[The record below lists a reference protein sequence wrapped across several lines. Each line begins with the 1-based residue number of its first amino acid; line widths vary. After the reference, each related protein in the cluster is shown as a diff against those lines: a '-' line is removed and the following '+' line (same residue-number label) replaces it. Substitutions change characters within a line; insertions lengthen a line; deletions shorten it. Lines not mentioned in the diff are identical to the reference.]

1 MRKKQL
7 FAMLLAGTL
16 SIGMAPTSA
25 FAAEEGTTVTIEER
39 ATDAPTEEA
48 PEVPETPSEAP
59 AEPTPEIPTETLT
72 PEATV
77 TPEMPT
83 EAPETPAPEVS
94 VTPEATVAPTE
105 APVTPTP
112 EVDKE
117 ILVKT
122 EAELNAAIAAAPES
136 DASSEPFKIIVDEN
150 ISLTASVSVPG
161 NKNIVIVAAGKD
173 IVISRAADMKGNMF
187 QVEGTLTIQSAQ
199 AENGAAGTVTVSGY
213 LDGNKA
219 EGSIVNV
226 AGGVFVMG
234 DGVTL
239 SDNTTTAKG
248 GAIYNAGGRVV
259 LTGGTIASNQ
269 AEAGGAVYSEGPVQ
283 IQGNLMISD
292 NKKADG
298 VTPDNIALKGE
309 EAVLNVSNILSDGS
323 KIGVNVI
330 KGKAGQKVIQLTE
343 GVEGLTM
350 EAVLNAVTYEGT
362 DFTLN
367 EDGTLKAKEPEKPAV
382 TPDVKLKTKPK
393 WLSRS
398 SVEFTCVANVAGWFY
413 AGWGVTGE
421 KAPSF
426 DVNKDGTAIQ
436 ANKEFKVT
444 LKDFDEK
451 NPITAYVL
459 VKDKEGTLSK
469 KRSLDLDEKTRPGNI
484 TATPTPEATVTPS
497 PEVSL
502 TATPTPGPTHTPV
515 VPSVKESVVYGLEKP
530 LEMAPNVFHPFEVIG
545 AGRNNQ
551 NPGEGDAQWAF
562 VGWAQKTKMPNY
574 KGRENYPLSEII
586 SKYYGNQSVYDEIG
600 LETSP
605 KIGSPKGIFDEKT
618 IPIYIYLK
626 KYVYNAEKKQW
637 YGTDEVDYITCN
649 LKTVKLD
656 RSKYPGA
663 SGNGSGGPE
672 GPGDS
677 DALVT
682 DPNSSDTGSSTA
694 SGAKTADESPV
705 GNMLMLAFASVL
717 AGGYVLV
724 RRRKK
729 ETE

>member
-7 FAMLLAGTL
+7 FAMLLAGSLTV
-16 SIGMAPTSA
+16 GMAPASA
-25 FAAEEGTTVTIEER
+25 FAAEEGTAVTIEEVI
-39 ATDAPTEEA
+39 TDTPAEGV
-48 PEVPETPSEAP
+48 PETPETPSETP
-59 AEPTPEIPTETLT
+59 EEPTPETPA

-77 TPEMPT
+77 TPEAPT
-83 EAPETPAPEVS
+83 EAPEAT
-94 VTPEATVAPTE
+94 VTPEATAAPTE
-105 APVTPTP
+105 TPVTPTP
-112 EVDKE
+112 EVNEE
-117 ILVKT
+117 ITVKT
-122 EAELNAAIAAAPES
+122 EAELNAAIATAPEG

-150 ISLTASVSVPG
+150 IALTASVSVPA
-161 NKNIVIVAAGKD
+161 NKNIVLVAAGKD
-173 IVISRAADMKGNMF
+173 IVITRASEMKGNMF
-187 QVEGTLTIQSAQ
+187 QVEGTLMMQSAQ
-199 AENGAAGTVTVSGY
+199 TEDGAAGTVTVSGY

-226 AGGVFVMG
+226 AGGVFAM
-234 DGVTL
+234 DDSVTL

-248 GAIYNAGGRVV
+248 GAIHNAGGRVV
-259 LTGGTIASNQ
+259 LAGGTIASNQ
-269 AEAGGAVYSEGPVQ
+269 SEAGGAVYSEGAVQ

-309 EAVLNVSNILSDGS
+309 EAVLNVSNVLAEGS

-330 KGKAGQKVIQLTE
+330 EGKAGQKVIQLAE

-350 EAVLNAVTYEGT
+350 EAVLKAVAYEGT

-398 SVEFTCVANVAGWFY
+398 SVEFTCVANVDGWFY
-413 AGWGVTGE
+413 AGWSVTGD

-426 DVNKDGTAIQ
+426 DVSKDGTEIR

-444 LKDFDEK
+444 LKDLDEK

-459 VKDKEGTLSK
+459 VKDKAGTLSK
-469 KRSLDLDEKTRPGNI
+469 KRSLDLDEKTRPGN
-484 TATPTPEATVTPS
+484 ATPTPEATVTPS

-515 VPSVKESVVYGLEKP
+515 VPSVKDSVVHGLENP
-530 LEMAPNVFHPFEVIG
+530 LEMWPNVFYSFSVTG
-545 AGRNNQ
+545 AGSDNK
-551 NPGEGDAQWAF
+551 NPGEGDAQW
-562 VGWAQKTKMPNY
+562 VPQYWMQEG
-574 KGRENYPLSEII
+574 GS
-586 SKYYGNQSVYDEIG
+586 SKQ
-600 LETSP
+600 TTW
-605 KIGSPKGIFDEKT
+605 KIGSKSGIYDEKT
-618 IPIYIYLK
+618 LPIRIYLK

-637 YGTDEVDYITCN
+637 YGTDEIDYITYN
-649 LKTVKLD
+649 VKTAKID
-656 RSKYPGA
+656 PSATPGA
-663 SGNGSGGPE
+663 GGNGNGSGG
-672 GPGDS
+672 S

-705 GNMLMLAFASVL
+705 GSMFMLAFASVL

>member
-25 FAAEEGTTVTIEER
+25 FAAEEGTTVTIEEG

-59 AEPTPEIPTETLT
+59 AEPTPEISTETPT
-72 PEATV
+72 PEAIV

-150 ISLTASVSVPG
+150 ISLTASVSLPG
-161 NKNIVIVAAGKD
+161 NKNIVIVASGKD

-213 LDGNKA
+213 FDGNKA

-248 GAIYNAGGRVV
+248 GAIHNAGGKVV

-330 KGKAGQKVIQLTE
+330 EGKAGQKVIQLTE

-398 SVEFTCVANVAGWFY
+398 SVEFTCVANVDGWFY

-484 TATPTPEATVTPS
+484 TATPTPEVSPTATPT
-497 PEVSL
+497 PEVSP

-515 VPSVKESVVYGLEKP
+515 VPSVKDSVVHGLENP
-530 LEMAPNVFHPFEVIG
+530 LEMWPNVFYSFSVTG
-545 AGRNNQ
+545 AGSDNK
-551 NPGEGDAQWAF
+551 NPGEGDAQW
-562 VGWAQKTKMPNY
+562 VPQYWMQEG
-574 KGRENYPLSEII
+574 GS
-586 SKYYGNQSVYDEIG
+586 SKQ
-600 LETSP
+600 TTW
-605 KIGSPKGIFDEKT
+605 KIGSKSGIYDEKT
-618 IPIYIYLK
+618 LPIRIYLK
-626 KYVYNAEKKQW
+626 KYVYNAEKKLW
-637 YGTDEVDYITCN
+637 YGTDEVDYISYN
-649 LKTVKLD
+649 VKTAKLD
-656 RSKYPGA
+656 PSATPGP
-663 SGNGSGGPE
+663 GGSGE
-672 GPGDS
+672 GPGGS

>member
-59 AEPTPEIPTETLT
+59 AEPTPEIPTETPT

-269 AEAGGAVYSEGPVQ
+269 AETGGAVYSEGPVQ

-330 KGKAGQKVIQLTE
+330 EGKAGQKVIQLTE

-398 SVEFTCVANVAGWFY
+398 SVEFTCVANVDGWFY

-484 TATPTPEATVTPS
+484 TATPTPEVSPTATPTPEIS
-497 PEVSL
+497 P

-515 VPSVKESVVYGLEKP
+515 VPSVKDSVVHGLENP
-530 LEMAPNVFHPFEVIG
+530 LEMWPNVFYSFSVTG
-545 AGRNNQ
+545 AGSDNKK
-551 NPGEGDAQWAF
+551 PGEGDAQW
-562 VGWAQKTKMPNY
+562 VPQYWMQEG
-574 KGRENYPLSEII
+574 GS
-586 SKYYGNQSVYDEIG
+586 SKQ
-600 LETSP
+600 TTW
-605 KIGSPKGIFDEKT
+605 KIGSKSGIYDEKT
-618 IPIYIYLK
+618 LPIRIYLK
-626 KYVYNAEKKQW
+626 KYVYNAEKKLW
-637 YGTDEVDYITCN
+637 YGTDEVDYISYN
-649 LKTVKLD
+649 VKTAKLD
-656 RSKYPGA
+656 PNATPGP
-663 SGNGSGGPE
+663 GGSGE
-672 GPGDS
+672 GPGGPGGS

>member
-7 FAMLLAGTL
+7 FAMLLAGSLTV
-16 SIGMAPTSA
+16 GMAPASA
-25 FAAEEGTTVTIEER
+25 FAAEEGTAVTIEEGI
-39 ATDAPTEEA
+39 TDTPAEGV
-48 PEVPETPSEAP
+48 PETPETPSETP
-59 AEPTPEIPTETLT
+59 EEPTPETPTETPET
-72 PEATV
+72 PAPEATV
-77 TPEMPT
+77 TPEAPT
-83 EAPETPAPEVS
+83 EAPETPAPEAS
-94 VTPEATVAPTE
+94 VTPEATAAPTE
-105 APVTPTP
+105 TPVTPTP
-112 EVDKE
+112 EVNEE
-117 ILVKT
+117 ITVKT
-122 EAELNAAIAAAPES
+122 EAELNAAIAAAPEG

-150 ISLTASVSVPG
+150 IALTASVSVPA
-161 NKNIVIVAAGKD
+161 NKNIVLVAAGKD
-173 IVISRAADMKGNMF
+173 IVISRASEMKGNMF
-187 QVEGTLTIQSAQ
+187 QVEGTLMMQSAQ
-199 AENGAAGTVTVSGY
+199 TEDGAAGTVTVSGY

-226 AGGVFVMG
+226 AGGVFAM
-234 DGVTL
+234 DDSVTL

-248 GAIYNAGGRVV
+248 GAIHNAGGRVV
-259 LTGGTIASNQ
+259 LAGGTIVSNQ
-269 AEAGGAVYSEGPVQ
+269 SEAGGAVYSEGAVQ

-309 EAVLNVSNILSDGS
+309 EAVLNVSNVLAEGS

-330 KGKAGQKVIQLTE
+330 EGKAGQKVIQLAE

-350 EAVLNAVTYEGT
+350 EAVLKAVAYEGT

-398 SVEFTCVANVAGWFY
+398 SVEFTCVANVDGWFY
-413 AGWGVTGE
+413 AGWSVTGD

-426 DVNKDGTAIQ
+426 DVSKDGTEIQ

-444 LKDFDEK
+444 LKGLDEK

-459 VKDKEGTLSK
+459 VKDKAGTLSK
-469 KRSLDLDEKTRPGNI
+469 KRSLDLDEKTRPGN
-484 TATPTPEATVTPS
+484 ATPTPEATVTPS
-497 PEVSL
+497 PEVSP

-515 VPSVKESVVYGLEKP
+515 VPSVKDSVVHGLEKP
-530 LEMAPNVFHPFEVIG
+530 LEMWPNVFYSFSVTG
-545 AGRNNQ
+545 AGSDNK
-551 NPGEGDAQWAF
+551 NPGEGDAQW
-562 VGWAQKTKMPNY
+562 VPQYWMQEG
-574 KGRENYPLSEII
+574 GS
-586 SKYYGNQSVYDEIG
+586 SKQ
-600 LETSP
+600 TTW
-605 KIGSPKGIFDEKT
+605 KIGSKSGIYDEKT
-618 IPIYIYLK
+618 LPIRIYLK

-637 YGTDEVDYITCN
+637 YGTDEIDYITYN
-649 LKTVKLD
+649 VKTAKID
-656 RSKYPGA
+656 PSATPGA
-663 SGNGSGGPE
+663 GGNGNGNGSGG
-672 GPGDS
+672 S

-705 GNMLMLAFASVL
+705 GSMFMLAFASVL

>member
-7 FAMLLAGTL
+7 FAMLLAGSLTV
-16 SIGMAPTSA
+16 GMAPASA
-25 FAAEEGTTVTIEER
+25 FAAEEGTAVTIEEGI
-39 ATDAPTEEA
+39 TDTPAEGV
-48 PEVPETPSEAP
+48 PETPETPSETP
-59 AEPTPEIPTETLT
+59 EEPTPETPA

-77 TPEMPT
+77 TPEAPT
-83 EAPETPAPEVS
+83 EAPEAT
-94 VTPEATVAPTE
+94 VTPEATAAPTE
-105 APVTPTP
+105 TPVTPTP
-112 EVDKE
+112 EVNEE
-117 ILVKT
+117 ITVKT
-122 EAELNAAIAAAPES
+122 EAELNAAIAAAPEG

-150 ISLTASVSVPG
+150 IALTASVSVPA
-161 NKNIVIVAAGKD
+161 NKNIVLVAAGKD
-173 IVISRAADMKGNMF
+173 IVITRASEMKGNMF
-187 QVEGTLTIQSAQ
+187 QVEGTLMMQSAQ
-199 AENGAAGTVTVSGY
+199 TEDGAAGTVTVSGY

-226 AGGVFVMG
+226 AGGVFAM
-234 DGVTL
+234 DDSVTL

-248 GAIYNAGGRVV
+248 GAIHNAGGRVV
-259 LTGGTIASNQ
+259 LAGGTIASNQ
-269 AEAGGAVYSEGPVQ
+269 SEAGGAVYSEGAVQ

-309 EAVLNVSNILSDGS
+309 EAVLNVSNVLAEGS

-330 KGKAGQKVIQLTE
+330 EGKAGQKVIQLAE

-350 EAVLNAVTYEGT
+350 EAVLKAVAYEGT

-398 SVEFTCVANVAGWFY
+398 SVEFTCVANVDGWFY
-413 AGWGVTGE
+413 AGWSVTGD

-426 DVNKDGTAIQ
+426 DVSKDGTEIQ

-444 LKDFDEK
+444 LKDLDEK

-459 VKDKEGTLSK
+459 VKDKAGTLSK
-469 KRSLDLDEKTRPGNI
+469 KRSLDLDEKTRPGN
-484 TATPTPEATVTPS
+484 ATPTPEATVTPS
-497 PEVSL
+497 PEVSP

-515 VPSVKESVVYGLEKP
+515 VPSVKDSVVHGLENP
-530 LEMAPNVFHPFEVIG
+530 LEMWPNVFYSFSVTG
-545 AGRNNQ
+545 AGSDNK
-551 NPGEGDAQWAF
+551 NPGEGDAQW
-562 VGWAQKTKMPNY
+562 VPQYWMQEG
-574 KGRENYPLSEII
+574 GS
-586 SKYYGNQSVYDEIG
+586 SKQ
-600 LETSP
+600 TTW
-605 KIGSPKGIFDEKT
+605 KIGSKSGIYDEKT
-618 IPIYIYLK
+618 LPIRIYLK

-637 YGTDEVDYITCN
+637 YGTEEIDYITYN
-649 LKTVKLD
+649 VKTAKID
-656 RSKYPGA
+656 PSATPGA
-663 SGNGSGGPE
+663 GGNGNGSGG
-672 GPGDS
+672 S

-705 GNMLMLAFASVL
+705 GSMFMLAFASVL

>member
-48 PEVPETPSEAP
+48 PEVPETPAEAP
-59 AEPTPEIPTETLT
+59 AEPTPEISTETLT
-72 PEATV
+72 PEAAV

-330 KGKAGQKVIQLTE
+330 EGKAGQKVIQLTE

-398 SVEFTCVANVAGWFY
+398 SVEFTCVANVDGWFY

-484 TATPTPEATVTPS
+484 TATPTPEVSPTATPT
-497 PEVSL
+497 PEVSP

-515 VPSVKESVVYGLEKP
+515 VPSVKDSVVHGLENP
-530 LEMAPNVFHPFEVIG
+530 LEMWPNVFYSFSVTG
-545 AGRNNQ
+545 AGSDNKK
-551 NPGEGDAQWAF
+551 PGEGDAQW
-562 VGWAQKTKMPNY
+562 VPQYWMQEG
-574 KGRENYPLSEII
+574 GS
-586 SKYYGNQSVYDEIG
+586 SKQ
-600 LETSP
+600 TTW
-605 KIGSPKGIFDEKT
+605 KIGSKSGIYDEKT
-618 IPIYIYLK
+618 LPIRIYLK
-626 KYVYNAEKKQW
+626 KYVYNAEKKLW
-637 YGTDEVDYITCN
+637 YGTDEVDYISYN
-649 LKTVKLD
+649 VKTAKLD
-656 RSKYPGA
+656 PSATPGP
-663 SGNGSGGPE
+663 GGSGE
-672 GPGDS
+672 GPGGPGGS

>member
-7 FAMLLAGTL
+7 FAMLLAGSLTV
-16 SIGMAPTSA
+16 GMAPASA
-25 FAAEEGTTVTIEER
+25 FAAEEGTAVTIEEGT
-39 ATDAPTEEA
+39 TDTPAEGV
-48 PEVPETPSEAP
+48 PETPETPSEAP
-59 AEPTPEIPTETLT
+59 
-72 PEATV
+72 EATV
-77 TPEMPT
+77 TPE
-83 EAPETPAPEVS
+83 APAPEAT

-112 EVDKE
+112 EVNE
-117 ILVKT
+117 EVTVKT
-122 EAELNAAIAAAPES
+122 EAELNAAIAAAPEG

-150 ISLTASVSVPG
+150 IALTASVSVPA
-161 NKNIVIVAAGKD
+161 NKNIVLVAAGKD
-173 IVISRAADMKGNMF
+173 IVISRAAEMKGNMF
-187 QVEGTLTIQSAQ
+187 QVEGTLMIQSAQ
-199 AENGAAGTVTVSGY
+199 TEDGTAGTLTVSGY

-226 AGGVFVMG
+226 AGGVFAM
-234 DGVTL
+234 DDSVTL

-248 GAIYNAGGRVV
+248 GAIHNAGGRVV
-259 LTGGTIASNQ
+259 LAGGTIASNQ
-269 AEAGGAVYSEGPVQ
+269 AEAGGAVYSEGAVQ

-309 EAVLNVSNILSDGS
+309 GAVLNVSNVLSDGS

-330 KGKAGQKVIQLTE
+330 EGKAGQKVIQLAE

-350 EAVLNAVTYEGT
+350 EAVLKAVAYEGT

-367 EDGTLKAKEPEKPAV
+367 EDGTLKAKDPEKPAV

-398 SVEFTCVANVAGWFY
+398 SVEFTCVANVDGWFY
-413 AGWGVTGE
+413 AGWSVTGD

-426 DVNKDGTAIQ
+426 DVSKDGTEIQ

-444 LKDFDEK
+444 LKDLDEK

-459 VKDKEGTLSK
+459 VKDKAGTLSK
-469 KRSLDLDEKTRPGNI
+469 KRSLDLDEKTRPGN
-484 TATPTPEATVTPS
+484 ATPTPEATVTPS
-497 PEVSL
+497 PEVSP

-515 VPSVKESVVYGLEKP
+515 VPSVKDSVVHGLDKP
-530 LEMAPNVFHPFEVIG
+530 LEMWPNVFYSFSVTG
-545 AGRNNQ
+545 AGSDNK
-551 NPGEGDAQWAF
+551 NPGEGDVQW
-562 VGWAQKTKMPNY
+562 MPY
-574 KGRENYPLSEII
+574 YWMQEGGS
-586 SKYYGNQSVYDEIG
+586 SKQ
-600 LETSP
+600 TTW
-605 KIGSPKGIFDEKT
+605 KIGSKSGIYDEKT
-618 IPIYIYLK
+618 LPIRIYLK

-637 YGTDEVDYITCN
+637 YGTDEVDYITYN
-649 LKTVKLD
+649 VKTAKLD
-656 RSKYPGA
+656 PDKAPDGG
-663 SGNGSGGPE
+663 GNGSGGSE
-672 GPGDS
+672 GPGGS

-705 GNMLMLAFASVL
+705 GSMFMLAFASVL

>member
-7 FAMLLAGTL
+7 FAMLLAGSLTV
-16 SIGMAPTSA
+16 GMAPASA
-25 FAAEEGTTVTIEER
+25 FAAEEGTAVTIEEGI
-39 ATDAPTEEA
+39 TDTPAEGV
-48 PEVPETPSEAP
+48 PETPETPSETP
-59 AEPTPEIPTETLT
+59 EEPTPETPA

-77 TPEMPT
+77 TPEAPT
-83 EAPETPAPEVS
+83 EAPEAT
-94 VTPEATVAPTE
+94 VTPEATAAPTE
-105 APVTPTP
+105 TPVTPTP
-112 EVDKE
+112 EVNEE
-117 ILVKT
+117 ITVKT
-122 EAELNAAIAAAPES
+122 EAELNAAIAAAPEG

-150 ISLTASVSVPG
+150 IALTASVSVPA
-161 NKNIVIVAAGKD
+161 NKNIVLVAAGKD
-173 IVISRAADMKGNMF
+173 IVITRASEMKGNMF
-187 QVEGTLTIQSAQ
+187 QVEGTLMMQSAQ
-199 AENGAAGTVTVSGY
+199 TEDGAAGTVTVSGY

-226 AGGVFVMG
+226 AGGVFAM
-234 DGVTL
+234 DDSVTL

-248 GAIYNAGGRVV
+248 GAIHNAGGRVV
-259 LTGGTIASNQ
+259 LAGGTIASNQ
-269 AEAGGAVYSEGPVQ
+269 SEAGGAVYSEGAVQ

-309 EAVLNVSNILSDGS
+309 EAVLNVSNVLAEGS

-330 KGKAGQKVIQLTE
+330 EGKAGQKVIQLAE

-350 EAVLNAVTYEGT
+350 EAVLKAVAYEGT

-398 SVEFTCVANVAGWFY
+398 SVEFTCVANVDGWFY
-413 AGWGVTGE
+413 AGWSVTGD

-426 DVNKDGTAIQ
+426 DVSKDGTEIR

-444 LKDFDEK
+444 LKDLDEK

-459 VKDKEGTLSK
+459 VKDKAGTLSK
-469 KRSLDLDEKTRPGNI
+469 KRSLDLDEKTRPGN
-484 TATPTPEATVTPS
+484 ATPTPEATVTPS

-515 VPSVKESVVYGLEKP
+515 VPSVKDSVVHGLENP
-530 LEMAPNVFHPFEVIG
+530 LEMWPNVFYSFSVTG
-545 AGRNNQ
+545 AGSDNK
-551 NPGEGDAQWAF
+551 NPGEGDAQW
-562 VGWAQKTKMPNY
+562 VPQYWMQEG
-574 KGRENYPLSEII
+574 GS
-586 SKYYGNQSVYDEIG
+586 SKQ
-600 LETSP
+600 TTW
-605 KIGSPKGIFDEKT
+605 KIGSKSGIYDEKT
-618 IPIYIYLK
+618 LPIRIYLK

-637 YGTDEVDYITCN
+637 YGTDEIDYITYN
-649 LKTVKLD
+649 VKTAKID
-656 RSKYPGA
+656 PSATPGA
-663 SGNGSGGPE
+663 GGNGNGSGG
-672 GPGDS
+672 S

-705 GNMLMLAFASVL
+705 GSMFMLAFASVL

>member
-7 FAMLLAGTL
+7 FAMLLAGSLTV
-16 SIGMAPTSA
+16 GMAPASA
-25 FAAEEGTTVTIEER
+25 FAAEEGTAVTIEEGT
-39 ATDAPTEEA
+39 TDTPAEGV
-48 PEVPETPSEAP
+48 PETPETPSEAP
-59 AEPTPEIPTETLT
+59 EATVTPEAPTETPET
-72 PEATV
+72 PAPEATV
-77 TPEMPT
+77 TPE
-83 EAPETPAPEVS
+83 APAPEAT

-112 EVDKE
+112 EVNE
-117 ILVKT
+117 EVTVKT
-122 EAELNAAIAAAPES
+122 EAELNAAIAAAPEG

-150 ISLTASVSVPG
+150 IALTASVSVPA
-161 NKNIVIVAAGKD
+161 NKNIVLVAAGKD
-173 IVISRAADMKGNMF
+173 IVISRAAEMKGNMF
-187 QVEGTLTIQSAQ
+187 QVEGTLMIQSAQ
-199 AENGAAGTVTVSGY
+199 TEDGTAGTLTVSGY

-226 AGGVFVMG
+226 AGGVFAM
-234 DGVTL
+234 DDSVTL

-248 GAIYNAGGRVV
+248 GAIHNAGGRVV
-259 LTGGTIASNQ
+259 LAGGTIASNQ
-269 AEAGGAVYSEGPVQ
+269 AEAGGAVYSEGAVQ

-309 EAVLNVSNILSDGS
+309 GAVLNVSNVLSDGS

-330 KGKAGQKVIQLTE
+330 EGKAGQKVIQLAE

-350 EAVLNAVTYEGT
+350 EAVLKAVAYEGT

-367 EDGTLKAKEPEKPAV
+367 EDGTLKAKDPEKPAV

-398 SVEFTCVANVAGWFY
+398 SVEFTCVANVDGWFY
-413 AGWGVTGE
+413 AGWSVTGD

-426 DVNKDGTAIQ
+426 DVSKDGTEIQ

-444 LKDFDEK
+444 LKDLDEK

-459 VKDKEGTLSK
+459 VKDKAGTLSK
-469 KRSLDLDEKTRPGNI
+469 KRSLDLDEKTRPGN
-484 TATPTPEATVTPS
+484 ATPTPEATVTPS
-497 PEVSL
+497 PEVSP

-515 VPSVKESVVYGLEKP
+515 VPSVKDSVVHGLDKP
-530 LEMAPNVFHPFEVIG
+530 LEMWPNVFYSFSVTG
-545 AGRNNQ
+545 AGSDNK
-551 NPGEGDAQWAF
+551 NPGEGDVQW
-562 VGWAQKTKMPNY
+562 MPY
-574 KGRENYPLSEII
+574 YWMQEGGS
-586 SKYYGNQSVYDEIG
+586 SKQ
-600 LETSP
+600 TTW
-605 KIGSPKGIFDEKT
+605 KIGSKSGIYDEKT
-618 IPIYIYLK
+618 LPIRIYLK

-637 YGTDEVDYITCN
+637 YGTDEVDYITYN
-649 LKTVKLD
+649 VKTAKLD
-656 RSKYPGA
+656 PDKAPDGG
-663 SGNGSGGPE
+663 GNGSGGSE
-672 GPGDS
+672 GPGGS

-705 GNMLMLAFASVL
+705 GSMFMLAFASVL

>member
-7 FAMLLAGTL
+7 FAMLLAGSLTV
-16 SIGMAPTSA
+16 GMAPASA
-25 FAAEEGTTVTIEER
+25 FAAEEGTAVTIEEVI
-39 ATDAPTEEA
+39 TDTPAEGV
-48 PEVPETPSEAP
+48 PETPETPSETP
-59 AEPTPEIPTETLT
+59 EEPTPETPA

-77 TPEMPT
+77 TPEAPT
-83 EAPETPAPEVS
+83 EAPEAT
-94 VTPEATVAPTE
+94 VTPEATAAPTE
-105 APVTPTP
+105 TPVTPTP
-112 EVDKE
+112 EVNEE
-117 ILVKT
+117 ITVKT
-122 EAELNAAIAAAPES
+122 EAELNAAIAAAPEG

-150 ISLTASVSVPG
+150 IALTASVSVPA
-161 NKNIVIVAAGKD
+161 NKNIVLVAAGKD
-173 IVISRAADMKGNMF
+173 IVITRASEMKGNMF
-187 QVEGTLTIQSAQ
+187 QVEGTLMMQSAQ
-199 AENGAAGTVTVSGY
+199 TEDGAAGTVTVSGY

-226 AGGVFVMG
+226 AGGVFAM
-234 DGVTL
+234 DDSVTL

-248 GAIYNAGGRVV
+248 GAIHNAGGRVV
-259 LTGGTIASNQ
+259 LAGGTIASNQ
-269 AEAGGAVYSEGPVQ
+269 SEAGGAVYSEGAVQ

-309 EAVLNVSNILSDGS
+309 EAVLNVSNVLAEGS

-330 KGKAGQKVIQLTE
+330 EGKAGQKVIQLAE

-350 EAVLNAVTYEGT
+350 EAVLKAVAYEGT

-398 SVEFTCVANVAGWFY
+398 SVEFTCVANVDGWFY
-413 AGWGVTGE
+413 AGWSVTGD

-426 DVNKDGTAIQ
+426 DVSKDGTEIR

-444 LKDFDEK
+444 LKDLDEK
-451 NPITAYVL
+451 NRITAYVL
-459 VKDKEGTLSK
+459 VKDKAGTLSK
-469 KRSLDLDEKTRPGNI
+469 KRSLDLDEKTRPGN
-484 TATPTPEATVTPS
+484 ATPTPEATVTPS

-515 VPSVKESVVYGLEKP
+515 VPSVKDSVVHGLENP
-530 LEMAPNVFHPFEVIG
+530 LEMWPNVFYSFSVTG
-545 AGRNNQ
+545 AGSDNK
-551 NPGEGDAQWAF
+551 NPGEGDVQW
-562 VGWAQKTKMPNY
+562 MPY
-574 KGRENYPLSEII
+574 YWMQEGGK
-586 SKYYGNQSVYDEIG
+586 SKN
-600 LETSP
+600 TSW
-605 KIGSPKGIFDEKT
+605 KIGSTKGVSTEQT
-618 IPIYIYLK
+618 IPIRIYLK
-626 KYVYNAEKKQW
+626 KYVYSAEKEDW
-637 YGTDEVDYITCN
+637 YGTDEIDYITYN
-649 LKTVKLD
+649 VKTAKIDL
-656 RSKYPGA
+656 SKAPGA
-663 SGNGSGGPE
+663 GGNGNGS
-672 GPGDS
+672 GDS

-705 GNMLMLAFASVL
+705 GSMFMLAFASVL

>member
-59 AEPTPEIPTETLT
+59 AEPTPEISTETLT
-72 PEATV
+72 PEAAV

-330 KGKAGQKVIQLTE
+330 EGKAGQKVIQLTE

-398 SVEFTCVANVAGWFY
+398 SVEFTCVANVDGWFY

-484 TATPTPEATVTPS
+484 TATPTPEVSPTATPT
-497 PEVSL
+497 PEVSP

-515 VPSVKESVVYGLEKP
+515 VPSVKDSVVHGLENP
-530 LEMAPNVFHPFEVIG
+530 LEMWPNVFYSFSVTG
-545 AGRNNQ
+545 AGSDNKK
-551 NPGEGDAQWAF
+551 PGEGDAQW
-562 VGWAQKTKMPNY
+562 VPQYWMQEG
-574 KGRENYPLSEII
+574 GS
-586 SKYYGNQSVYDEIG
+586 SKQ
-600 LETSP
+600 TTW
-605 KIGSPKGIFDEKT
+605 KIGSKSGIYDEKT
-618 IPIYIYLK
+618 LPIRIYLK
-626 KYVYNAEKKQW
+626 KYVYNAEKKLW
-637 YGTDEVDYITCN
+637 YGTDEVDYISYN
-649 LKTVKLD
+649 VKTAKLD
-656 RSKYPGA
+656 PSATPGP
-663 SGNGSGGPE
+663 GGSGE
-672 GPGDS
+672 GPGGPGGS

>member
-7 FAMLLAGTL
+7 FAMLLAGSLTV
-16 SIGMAPTSA
+16 GMAPASA
-25 FAAEEGTTVTIEER
+25 FAAEEGTAVTIEEGI
-39 ATDAPTEEA
+39 TDTPAEG
-48 PEVPETPSEAP
+48 VPETPATPSETP
-59 AEPTPEIPTETLT
+59 EEPTPETPTETPET
-72 PEATV
+72 PAPEA
-77 TPEMPT
+77 PT
-83 EAPETPAPEVS
+83 EAPETPAPEAS
-94 VTPEATVAPTE
+94 VTPEATAAPTE
-105 APVTPTP
+105 TPVTPTP
-112 EVDKE
+112 EVNEE
-117 ILVKT
+117 ITVKT
-122 EAELNAAIAAAPES
+122 EAELNAAIAAAPEG

-150 ISLTASVSVPG
+150 IALTASVSVPA
-161 NKNIVIVAAGKD
+161 NKNIVLVAAGKD
-173 IVISRAADMKGNMF
+173 IVITRASEMKGNMF
-187 QVEGTLTIQSAQ
+187 QVEGTLMMQSAQ
-199 AENGAAGTVTVSGY
+199 TEDGAAGTVTVSGY

-226 AGGVFVMG
+226 AGGVFAM
-234 DGVTL
+234 DDSVTL

-248 GAIYNAGGRVV
+248 GAIHNAGGRVV
-259 LTGGTIASNQ
+259 LAGGTIASNQ
-269 AEAGGAVYSEGPVQ
+269 SEAGGAVYSEGAVQ

-309 EAVLNVSNILSDGS
+309 EAVLNVSNVLAEGS

-330 KGKAGQKVIQLTE
+330 EGKAGQKVIQLAE

-350 EAVLNAVTYEGT
+350 EAVLKAVAYEGT

-398 SVEFTCVANVAGWFY
+398 SVEFTCVANVDGWFY
-413 AGWGVTGE
+413 AGWSVTGD

-426 DVNKDGTAIQ
+426 DVSKDGTEIQ

-444 LKDFDEK
+444 LKDLDEK

-459 VKDKEGTLSK
+459 VKDKAGTLSK
-469 KRSLDLDEKTRPGNI
+469 KRSLDLDEKTRPGN
-484 TATPTPEATVTPS
+484 ATPTPEATVTPS

-515 VPSVKESVVYGLEKP
+515 VPSVKDSVVHGLENP
-530 LEMAPNVFHPFEVIG
+530 LEMWPNVFYSFSVTG
-545 AGRNNQ
+545 AGSDNK
-551 NPGEGDAQWAF
+551 NPGEGDAQW
-562 VGWAQKTKMPNY
+562 VPQYWMQEG
-574 KGRENYPLSEII
+574 GS
-586 SKYYGNQSVYDEIG
+586 SKQ
-600 LETSP
+600 TTW
-605 KIGSPKGIFDEKT
+605 KIGSKSGIYDEKT
-618 IPIYIYLK
+618 LPIRIYLK

-637 YGTDEVDYITCN
+637 YGTEEIDYITYN
-649 LKTVKLD
+649 VKTAKID
-656 RSKYPGA
+656 PSATPGA
-663 SGNGSGGPE
+663 GGNGNGSGG
-672 GPGDS
+672 S

-705 GNMLMLAFASVL
+705 GSMFMLAFASVL

>member
-59 AEPTPEIPTETLT
+59 AEPTPEISTETPT

-136 DASSEPFKIIVDEN
+136 DVSSEPFKIIVDEN

-269 AEAGGAVYSEGPVQ
+269 AEAGGAVYSEGSVQ

-309 EAVLNVSNILSDGS
+309 DAVLNVINILSDGS

-398 SVEFTCVANVAGWFY
+398 SVEFTCVANVDGWFY

-484 TATPTPEATVTPS
+484 TATPTPEVSPTATPTPEIS
-497 PEVSL
+497 P

-515 VPSVKESVVYGLEKP
+515 VPSVKDSVVHGLENP
-530 LEMAPNVFHPFEVIG
+530 LEMWPNVFYSFSVTG
-545 AGRNNQ
+545 AGSDNKK
-551 NPGEGDAQWAF
+551 PGEGDAQW
-562 VGWAQKTKMPNY
+562 VPQYWMQEG
-574 KGRENYPLSEII
+574 GS
-586 SKYYGNQSVYDEIG
+586 SKQ
-600 LETSP
+600 TTW
-605 KIGSPKGIFDEKT
+605 KIGSKSGIYDEKT
-618 IPIYIYLK
+618 LPIRIYLK
-626 KYVYNAEKKQW
+626 KYVYNAEKKLW
-637 YGTDEVDYITCN
+637 YGTDEVDYISYN
-649 LKTVKLD
+649 VKTAKLD
-656 RSKYPGA
+656 PNATPGP
-663 SGNGSGGPE
+663 GGSGE
-672 GPGDS
+672 GPGGPGGS

>member
-7 FAMLLAGTL
+7 FAMLLAGSLTV
-16 SIGMAPTSA
+16 GMAPASA
-25 FAAEEGTTVTIEER
+25 FAAEEGTAVTIEEVI
-39 ATDAPTEEA
+39 TDTPAEGV
-48 PEVPETPSEAP
+48 PETPETPSETP
-59 AEPTPEIPTETLT
+59 EEPTPETPA

-77 TPEMPT
+77 TPEAPT
-83 EAPETPAPEVS
+83 EAPEAT
-94 VTPEATVAPTE
+94 VTPEATAAPTE
-105 APVTPTP
+105 TPVTPTP
-112 EVDKE
+112 EVNEE
-117 ILVKT
+117 ITVKT
-122 EAELNAAIAAAPES
+122 EAELNAAIAAAPEG

-150 ISLTASVSVPG
+150 IALTASVSVPA
-161 NKNIVIVAAGKD
+161 NKNIVLVAAGKD
-173 IVISRAADMKGNMF
+173 IVITRASEMKGNMF
-187 QVEGTLTIQSAQ
+187 QVEGTLMMQSAQ
-199 AENGAAGTVTVSGY
+199 TEDGAAGTVTVSGY

-226 AGGVFVMG
+226 AGGVFAM
-234 DGVTL
+234 DDSVTL

-248 GAIYNAGGRVV
+248 GAIHNAGGRVV
-259 LTGGTIASNQ
+259 LAGGTIASNQ
-269 AEAGGAVYSEGPVQ
+269 SEAGGAVYSEGAVQ

-309 EAVLNVSNILSDGS
+309 EAVLNVSNVLAEGS

-330 KGKAGQKVIQLTE
+330 EGKAGQKVIQLAE

-350 EAVLNAVTYEGT
+350 EAVLKAVAYEGT

-398 SVEFTCVANVAGWFY
+398 SVEFTCVANVDGWFY
-413 AGWGVTGE
+413 AGWSVTGD

-426 DVNKDGTAIQ
+426 DVSKDGTEIR

-444 LKDFDEK
+444 LKDLDEK

-459 VKDKEGTLSK
+459 VKDKAGTLSK
-469 KRSLDLDEKTRPGNI
+469 KRSLDLDEKTRPGN
-484 TATPTPEATVTPS
+484 ATPTPEATVTPS

-515 VPSVKESVVYGLEKP
+515 VPSVKDSVVHGLENP
-530 LEMAPNVFHPFEVIG
+530 LEMWPNVFYSFSVTG
-545 AGRNNQ
+545 AGSDNK
-551 NPGEGDAQWAF
+551 NPGEGDVQW
-562 VGWAQKTKMPNY
+562 MPY
-574 KGRENYPLSEII
+574 YWMQEGGK
-586 SKYYGNQSVYDEIG
+586 SKN
-600 LETSP
+600 TSW
-605 KIGSPKGIFDEKT
+605 KIGSTKGVSTEQT
-618 IPIYIYLK
+618 IPIRIYLK
-626 KYVYNAEKKQW
+626 KYVYSAEKEDW
-637 YGTDEVDYITCN
+637 YGTDEIDYITYN
-649 LKTVKLD
+649 VKTAKIDL
-656 RSKYPGA
+656 SKAPGA
-663 SGNGSGGPE
+663 GGNGNGS
-672 GPGDS
+672 GDS

-705 GNMLMLAFASVL
+705 GSMFMLAFASVL

>member
-7 FAMLLAGTL
+7 FAMLLAGSLTV
-16 SIGMAPTSA
+16 GMAPASA
-25 FAAEEGTTVTIEER
+25 FAAEEGTAVTIEEVI
-39 ATDAPTEEA
+39 TDTPAEGV
-48 PEVPETPSEAP
+48 PETPETPSETP
-59 AEPTPEIPTETLT
+59 EEPTPETPA

-77 TPEMPT
+77 TPEAPT
-83 EAPETPAPEVS
+83 EAPEAT
-94 VTPEATVAPTE
+94 VTPEATAAPTE
-105 APVTPTP
+105 TPVTPTP
-112 EVDKE
+112 EVNEE
-117 ILVKT
+117 ITVKT
-122 EAELNAAIAAAPES
+122 EAELNAAIAAAPEG

-150 ISLTASVSVPG
+150 IALTASVSVPA
-161 NKNIVIVAAGKD
+161 NKNIVLVAAGKD
-173 IVISRAADMKGNMF
+173 IVITRASEMKGNMF
-187 QVEGTLTIQSAQ
+187 QVEGTLMMQSAQ
-199 AENGAAGTVTVSGY
+199 TEDGAAGTVTVSGY

-226 AGGVFVMG
+226 AGGVFAM
-234 DGVTL
+234 DDSVTL

-248 GAIYNAGGRVV
+248 GAIHNAGGRVV
-259 LTGGTIASNQ
+259 LAGGTIASNQ
-269 AEAGGAVYSEGPVQ
+269 SEAGGAVYSEGAVQ

-309 EAVLNVSNILSDGS
+309 EAVLNVSNVLAEGS

-330 KGKAGQKVIQLTE
+330 EGKAGQKVIQLAE

-350 EAVLNAVTYEGT
+350 EAVLKAVAYEGT

-398 SVEFTCVANVAGWFY
+398 SVEFTCVANVDGWFY
-413 AGWGVTGE
+413 AGWSVTGD

-426 DVNKDGTAIQ
+426 DVSKDGTEIQ

-444 LKDFDEK
+444 LKDLDEK

-459 VKDKEGTLSK
+459 VKDKAGTLSK
-469 KRSLDLDEKTRPGNI
+469 KRSLDLDEKTRPGN
-484 TATPTPEATVTPS
+484 ATPTPEATVTPS

-515 VPSVKESVVYGLEKP
+515 VPSVKDSVVHGLENP
-530 LEMAPNVFHPFEVIG
+530 LEMWPNVFYSFSVTG
-545 AGRNNQ
+545 AGSDNK
-551 NPGEGDAQWAF
+551 NPGEGDAQW
-562 VGWAQKTKMPNY
+562 VPQYWMQEG
-574 KGRENYPLSEII
+574 GS
-586 SKYYGNQSVYDEIG
+586 SKQ
-600 LETSP
+600 TTW
-605 KIGSPKGIFDEKT
+605 KIGSKSGIYDEKT
-618 IPIYIYLK
+618 LPIRIYLK

-637 YGTDEVDYITCN
+637 YGTDEIDYITYN
-649 LKTVKLD
+649 VKTAKID
-656 RSKYPGA
+656 PSATPGA
-663 SGNGSGGPE
+663 GGNGNGSGG
-672 GPGDS
+672 S

-705 GNMLMLAFASVL
+705 GSMFMLAFASVL

>member
-7 FAMLLAGTL
+7 FAMLLAGSLTV
-16 SIGMAPTSA
+16 GMAPASA
-25 FAAEEGTTVTIEER
+25 FAAEEGTAVTIEEVI
-39 ATDAPTEEA
+39 TDTPAEGV
-48 PEVPETPSEAP
+48 PETPETPSETP
-59 AEPTPEIPTETLT
+59 EEPTPETPA

-77 TPEMPT
+77 TPEAPT
-83 EAPETPAPEVS
+83 EAPEAT
-94 VTPEATVAPTE
+94 VTPEATAAPTE
-105 APVTPTP
+105 TPVTPTP
-112 EVDKE
+112 EVNEE
-117 ILVKT
+117 ITAKT
-122 EAELNAAIAAAPES
+122 EAELNAAIAAAPEG

-150 ISLTASVSVPG
+150 IALTASVSVPA
-161 NKNIVIVAAGKD
+161 NKNIVLVAAGKD
-173 IVISRAADMKGNMF
+173 IVITRASEMKGNMF
-187 QVEGTLTIQSAQ
+187 QVEGTLMMQSAQ
-199 AENGAAGTVTVSGY
+199 TEDGAAGTVTVSGY

-226 AGGVFVMG
+226 AGGVFAM
-234 DGVTL
+234 DDSVTL

-248 GAIYNAGGRVV
+248 GAIHNAGGRVV
-259 LTGGTIASNQ
+259 LAGGTIASNQ
-269 AEAGGAVYSEGPVQ
+269 SEAGGAVYSEGAVQ

-309 EAVLNVSNILSDGS
+309 EAVLNVSNVLAEGS

-330 KGKAGQKVIQLTE
+330 EGKAGQKVIQLAE

-350 EAVLNAVTYEGT
+350 EAVLKAVAYEGT

-398 SVEFTCVANVAGWFY
+398 SVEFTCVANVDGWFY
-413 AGWGVTGE
+413 AGWSVTGD

-426 DVNKDGTAIQ
+426 DVSKDGTEIR

-444 LKDFDEK
+444 LKDLDEK

-459 VKDKEGTLSK
+459 VKDKAGTLSK
-469 KRSLDLDEKTRPGNI
+469 KRSLDLDEKTRPGN
-484 TATPTPEATVTPS
+484 ATPTPEATVTPS

-515 VPSVKESVVYGLEKP
+515 VPSVKDSVVHGLENP
-530 LEMAPNVFHPFEVIG
+530 LEMWPNVFYSFSVTG
-545 AGRNNQ
+545 AGSDNK
-551 NPGEGDAQWAF
+551 NPGEGDAQW
-562 VGWAQKTKMPNY
+562 VPQYWMQEG
-574 KGRENYPLSEII
+574 GS
-586 SKYYGNQSVYDEIG
+586 SKQ
-600 LETSP
+600 TTW
-605 KIGSPKGIFDEKT
+605 KIGSKSGIYDEKT
-618 IPIYIYLK
+618 LPIRIYLK

-637 YGTDEVDYITCN
+637 YGTDEIDYITYN
-649 LKTVKLD
+649 VKTAKID
-656 RSKYPGA
+656 PSATPGA
-663 SGNGSGGPE
+663 GGNGNGSGG
-672 GPGDS
+672 S

-705 GNMLMLAFASVL
+705 GSMFMLAFASVL

>member
-117 ILVKT
+117 IFVKT

-330 KGKAGQKVIQLTE
+330 EGKAGQKVIQLTE

-398 SVEFTCVANVAGWFY
+398 SVEFTCVANVDGWFY

-469 KRSLDLDEKTRPGNI
+469 KRSLDLDEKTRPGNT
-484 TATPTPEATVTPS
+484 TATPTPEVSPTATPTPEIS
-497 PEVSL
+497 P

-515 VPSVKESVVYGLEKP
+515 VPSVKDSVVHGLENP
-530 LEMAPNVFHPFEVIG
+530 LEMWPNVFYSFSVTG
-545 AGRNNQ
+545 AGSDNKK
-551 NPGEGDAQWAF
+551 PGEGDAQW
-562 VGWAQKTKMPNY
+562 VPQYWMQEG
-574 KGRENYPLSEII
+574 GS
-586 SKYYGNQSVYDEIG
+586 SKQ
-600 LETSP
+600 TTW
-605 KIGSPKGIFDEKT
+605 KIGSKSGIYDEKT
-618 IPIYIYLK
+618 LPIRIYLK
-626 KYVYNAEKKQW
+626 KYVYNAEKKLW
-637 YGTDEVDYITCN
+637 YGTDEVDYISYN
-649 LKTVKLD
+649 VKTAKLD
-656 RSKYPGA
+656 PSATPGP
-663 SGNGSGGPE
+663 GGSGE
-672 GPGDS
+672 GPGGPGSS

>member
-7 FAMLLAGTL
+7 FAMLLAGSLTV
-16 SIGMAPTSA
+16 GMAPASA
-25 FAAEEGTTVTIEER
+25 FAAEEGTAVTIEEGI
-39 ATDAPTEEA
+39 TDTPAEG
-48 PEVPETPSEAP
+48 VPETPATPSETP
-59 AEPTPEIPTETLT
+59 EEPTPETPTETPET
-72 PEATV
+72 PAPEA
-77 TPEMPT
+77 PT
-83 EAPETPAPEVS
+83 EAPETPAPEAS
-94 VTPEATVAPTE
+94 VTPEATAAPTE
-105 APVTPTP
+105 TPVTPTP
-112 EVDKE
+112 EVNEE
-117 ILVKT
+117 ITVKT
-122 EAELNAAIAAAPES
+122 EAELNAAIAAAPEG

-150 ISLTASVSVPG
+150 IALTASVSVPA
-161 NKNIVIVAAGKD
+161 NKNIVLVAAGKD
-173 IVISRAADMKGNMF
+173 IVITRASEMKGNMF
-187 QVEGTLTIQSAQ
+187 QVEGTLMMQSAQ
-199 AENGAAGTVTVSGY
+199 TEDGAAGTVTVSGY

-226 AGGVFVMG
+226 AGGVFAM
-234 DGVTL
+234 DDSVTL

-248 GAIYNAGGRVV
+248 GAIHNAGGRVV
-259 LTGGTIASNQ
+259 LAGGTIASNQ
-269 AEAGGAVYSEGPVQ
+269 SEAGGAVYSEGAVQ

-309 EAVLNVSNILSDGS
+309 EAVLNVSNVLAEGS

-330 KGKAGQKVIQLTE
+330 EGKAGQKVIQLAE

-350 EAVLNAVTYEGT
+350 EAVLKAVAYEGT

-398 SVEFTCVANVAGWFY
+398 SVEFTCVANVDGWFY
-413 AGWGVTGE
+413 AGWSVTGD

-426 DVNKDGTAIQ
+426 DVSKDGTEIQ

-444 LKDFDEK
+444 LKDLDEK

-459 VKDKEGTLSK
+459 VKDKAGTLSK
-469 KRSLDLDEKTRPGNI
+469 KRSLDLDEKTRPGN
-484 TATPTPEATVTPS
+484 ATPTPEATVTPS

-502 TATPTPGPTHTPV
+502 TATPTPGLTHTPV
-515 VPSVKESVVYGLEKP
+515 VPSVKDSVVHGLENP
-530 LEMAPNVFHPFEVIG
+530 LEMWPNVFYSFSVTG
-545 AGRNNQ
+545 AGSDNK
-551 NPGEGDAQWAF
+551 NPGEGDAQW
-562 VGWAQKTKMPNY
+562 VPQYWMQEG
-574 KGRENYPLSEII
+574 GS
-586 SKYYGNQSVYDEIG
+586 SKQ
-600 LETSP
+600 TTW
-605 KIGSPKGIFDEKT
+605 KIGSKSGIYDEKT
-618 IPIYIYLK
+618 LPIRIYLK

-637 YGTDEVDYITCN
+637 YGTEEIDYITYN
-649 LKTVKLD
+649 VKTAKID
-656 RSKYPGA
+656 PSATPGA
-663 SGNGSGGPE
+663 GGNGNGSGG
-672 GPGDS
+672 S

-705 GNMLMLAFASVL
+705 GSMFMLAFASVL

>member
-59 AEPTPEIPTETLT
+59 AEPTPEISTETPT

-136 DASSEPFKIIVDEN
+136 DVSSEPFKIIVDEN

-330 KGKAGQKVIQLTE
+330 EGKAGQKVIQLTE

-398 SVEFTCVANVAGWFY
+398 SVEFTCVANVDGWFY

-484 TATPTPEATVTPS
+484 TATPTPEVSPTATPTPEIS
-497 PEVSL
+497 P

-515 VPSVKESVVYGLEKP
+515 VPSVKDSVVHGLENP
-530 LEMAPNVFHPFEVIG
+530 LEMWPNVFYSFSVTG
-545 AGRNNQ
+545 AGSDNKK
-551 NPGEGDAQWAF
+551 PGEGDAQW
-562 VGWAQKTKMPNY
+562 VPQYWMQEG
-574 KGRENYPLSEII
+574 GS
-586 SKYYGNQSVYDEIG
+586 SKQ
-600 LETSP
+600 TTW
-605 KIGSPKGIFDEKT
+605 KIGSKSGIYDEKT
-618 IPIYIYLK
+618 LPIRIYLK
-626 KYVYNAEKKQW
+626 KYVYNAEKKLW
-637 YGTDEVDYITCN
+637 YGTDEVDYISYN
-649 LKTVKLD
+649 VKTAKLD
-656 RSKYPGA
+656 PNATPGP
-663 SGNGSGGPE
+663 GGSGE
-672 GPGDS
+672 GPGGPGGS

>member
-7 FAMLLAGTL
+7 FAMLLAGSLTV
-16 SIGMAPTSA
+16 GMAPASA
-25 FAAEEGTTVTIEER
+25 FAAEEGTAVTIEEVI
-39 ATDAPTEEA
+39 TDTPAEGV
-48 PEVPETPSEAP
+48 PETPETPSETP
-59 AEPTPEIPTETLT
+59 EEPTPETPA

-77 TPEMPT
+77 TPEAPT
-83 EAPETPAPEVS
+83 EAPEAT
-94 VTPEATVAPTE
+94 VTPEATAAPTE
-105 APVTPTP
+105 TPVTPTP
-112 EVDKE
+112 EVNEE
-117 ILVKT
+117 ITVKT
-122 EAELNAAIAAAPES
+122 EAELNAAIAAAPEG

-150 ISLTASVSVPG
+150 IALTASVSVPA
-161 NKNIVIVAAGKD
+161 NKNIVLVAAGKD
-173 IVISRAADMKGNMF
+173 IVITRASEMKGNMF
-187 QVEGTLTIQSAQ
+187 QVEGTLMMQSAQ
-199 AENGAAGTVTVSGY
+199 TEDGAAGTVTVSGY

-226 AGGVFVMG
+226 AGGVFAM
-234 DGVTL
+234 DDSVTL

-248 GAIYNAGGRVV
+248 GAIHNAGGRVV
-259 LTGGTIASNQ
+259 LAGGTIASNQ
-269 AEAGGAVYSEGPVQ
+269 SEAGGAVYSEGAVQ

-309 EAVLNVSNILSDGS
+309 EAVLNVSNVLAEGS

-330 KGKAGQKVIQLTE
+330 EGKAGQKVIQLAE

-350 EAVLNAVTYEGT
+350 EAVLKAVAYEGT

-398 SVEFTCVANVAGWFY
+398 SVEFTCVANVDGWFY
-413 AGWGVTGE
+413 AGWSVTGD

-426 DVNKDGTAIQ
+426 DVSKDGTEIR
-436 ANKEFKVT
+436 ANKEFKIT
-444 LKDFDEK
+444 LKDLDEK

-459 VKDKEGTLSK
+459 VKDKAGTLSK
-469 KRSLDLDEKTRPGNI
+469 KRSLDLDEKTRPGN
-484 TATPTPEATVTPS
+484 ATPTPEATVTPS

-515 VPSVKESVVYGLEKP
+515 VPSVKDSVVHGLENP
-530 LEMAPNVFHPFEVIG
+530 LEMWPNVFYSFSVTG
-545 AGRNNQ
+545 AGSDNK
-551 NPGEGDAQWAF
+551 NPGEGDAQW
-562 VGWAQKTKMPNY
+562 VPQYWMQEG
-574 KGRENYPLSEII
+574 GS
-586 SKYYGNQSVYDEIG
+586 SKQ
-600 LETSP
+600 TTW
-605 KIGSPKGIFDEKT
+605 KIGSKSGIYDEKT
-618 IPIYIYLK
+618 LPIRIYLK

-637 YGTDEVDYITCN
+637 YGTDEIDYITYN
-649 LKTVKLD
+649 VKTAKID
-656 RSKYPGA
+656 PSATPGA
-663 SGNGSGGPE
+663 GGNGNGSGG
-672 GPGDS
+672 S

-705 GNMLMLAFASVL
+705 GSMFMLAFASVL

>member
-7 FAMLLAGTL
+7 FAMLLAGSLTV
-16 SIGMAPTSA
+16 GMAPASA
-25 FAAEEGTTVTIEER
+25 FAAEEGTAVTIEEGI
-39 ATDAPTEEA
+39 TDTPAEGV
-48 PEVPETPSEAP
+48 PETPETPSETP
-59 AEPTPEIPTETLT
+59 EEPTPETPA

-77 TPEMPT
+77 TPEAPT
-83 EAPETPAPEVS
+83 EAPEAT
-94 VTPEATVAPTE
+94 VTPEATAAPTE
-105 APVTPTP
+105 TPVTPTP
-112 EVDKE
+112 EVNEE
-117 ILVKT
+117 ITVKT
-122 EAELNAAIAAAPES
+122 EAELNAAIAAAPEG

-150 ISLTASVSVPG
+150 IALTASVSVPA
-161 NKNIVIVAAGKD
+161 NKNIVLVAAGKD
-173 IVISRAADMKGNMF
+173 IVITRASEMKGNMF
-187 QVEGTLTIQSAQ
+187 QVEGTLMMQSAQ
-199 AENGAAGTVTVSGY
+199 TEDGAAGTVTVSGY

-226 AGGVFVMG
+226 AGGVFAM
-234 DGVTL
+234 DDSVTL

-248 GAIYNAGGRVV
+248 GAIHNAGGRVV
-259 LTGGTIASNQ
+259 LAGGTIASNQ
-269 AEAGGAVYSEGPVQ
+269 SEAGGAVYSEGAVQ

-309 EAVLNVSNILSDGS
+309 EAVLNVSNVLAEGS

-330 KGKAGQKVIQLTE
+330 EGKAGQKVIQLAE

-350 EAVLNAVTYEGT
+350 EAVLKAVAYEGT

-398 SVEFTCVANVAGWFY
+398 SVEFTCVANVDGWFY
-413 AGWGVTGE
+413 AGWSVTGD

-426 DVNKDGTAIQ
+426 DVSKDGTEIQ

-444 LKDFDEK
+444 LKDLDEK

-459 VKDKEGTLSK
+459 VKDKAGTLSK
-469 KRSLDLDEKTRPGNI
+469 KRSLDLDEKTRPGN
-484 TATPTPEATVTPS
+484 ATPTPEATVTPS

-515 VPSVKESVVYGLEKP
+515 VPSVKDSVVHGLENP
-530 LEMAPNVFHPFEVIG
+530 LEMWPNVFYSFSVTG
-545 AGRNNQ
+545 AGSDNK
-551 NPGEGDAQWAF
+551 NPGEGDAQW
-562 VGWAQKTKMPNY
+562 VPQYWMQEG
-574 KGRENYPLSEII
+574 GS
-586 SKYYGNQSVYDEIG
+586 SKQ
-600 LETSP
+600 TTW
-605 KIGSPKGIFDEKT
+605 KIGSKSGIYDEKT
-618 IPIYIYLK
+618 LPIRIYLK

-637 YGTDEVDYITCN
+637 YGTDEIDYITYN
-649 LKTVKLD
+649 VKTAKID
-656 RSKYPGA
+656 PSATPGA
-663 SGNGSGGPE
+663 GGNGNGSGG
-672 GPGDS
+672 S

-705 GNMLMLAFASVL
+705 GSMFMLAFASVL

>member
-7 FAMLLAGTL
+7 FAMLLAGSLTV
-16 SIGMAPTSA
+16 GMAPASA
-25 FAAEEGTTVTIEER
+25 FAAEEGTAVTIEEGT
-39 ATDAPTEEA
+39 TDTPAEG
-48 PEVPETPSEAP
+48 VPETPTE
-59 AEPTPEIPTETLT
+59 TPETPA

-77 TPEMPT
+77 TPEAPT
-83 EAPETPAPEVS
+83 EAPTETPAPEAS
-94 VTPEATVAPTE
+94 VTPEATAVPTE

-112 EVDKE
+112 EVNE
-117 ILVKT
+117 EVTVKT
-122 EAELNAAIAAAPES
+122 EAELNAAIAAAPEG

-150 ISLTASVSVPG
+150 IALTASVSVPA
-161 NKNIVIVAAGKD
+161 NKNIVLVAAGKD
-173 IVISRAADMKGNMF
+173 IVISRAAEMKGNMF
-187 QVEGTLTIQSAQ
+187 QVEGTLMIQSAQ
-199 AENGAAGTVTVSGY
+199 TEDGAAGTVTVSGY

-226 AGGVFVMG
+226 AGGVFAM
-234 DGVTL
+234 DDSVTL

-248 GAIYNAGGRVV
+248 GAIHNAGGRVV
-259 LTGGTIASNQ
+259 LAGGTIASNQ
-269 AEAGGAVYSEGPVQ
+269 AEAGGAVYSEGAVQ

-309 EAVLNVSNILSDGS
+309 EAVLNVSNVLAEGS

-330 KGKAGQKVIQLTE
+330 EGKAGQKVIQLAE

-350 EAVLNAVTYEGT
+350 EAVLKAVAYEGT

-398 SVEFTCVANVAGWFY
+398 SVEFTCVANVDGWFY
-413 AGWGVTGE
+413 AGWSVTGD

-426 DVNKDGTAIQ
+426 DVSKDGTEIQ

-444 LKDFDEK
+444 LKDLDEK

-459 VKDKEGTLSK
+459 VKDKAGTLSK
-469 KRSLDLDEKTRPGNI
+469 KRSLDLDEKTRPGN
-484 TATPTPEATVTPS
+484 ATPTPEATVTPS
-497 PEVSL
+497 PEVSP

-515 VPSVKESVVYGLEKP
+515 VPSVKDSVVHGLENP
-530 LEMAPNVFHPFEVIG
+530 LEMWPNVFYSFSVTG
-545 AGRNNQ
+545 AGSDNK
-551 NPGEGDAQWAF
+551 NPGEGDAQW
-562 VGWAQKTKMPNY
+562 VPQYWMQEG
-574 KGRENYPLSEII
+574 GS
-586 SKYYGNQSVYDEIG
+586 SKQ
-600 LETSP
+600 TTW
-605 KIGSPKGIFDEKT
+605 KIGSKSGIYDEKT
-618 IPIYIYLK
+618 LPIRIYLK

-637 YGTDEVDYITCN
+637 YGTDEVDYITYN
-649 LKTVKLD
+649 VKTAKLD
-656 RSKYPGA
+656 PDKAPGGG
-663 SGNGSGGPE
+663 GNGSGGPE
-672 GPGDS
+672 GPGGS

-705 GNMLMLAFASVL
+705 GSMFMLAFASVL

>member
-7 FAMLLAGTL
+7 FAMLLAGSLTV
-16 SIGMAPTSA
+16 GMAPASA
-25 FAAEEGTTVTIEER
+25 FAAEEGTAVTIEEGI
-39 ATDAPTEEA
+39 TDTPAEGV
-48 PEVPETPSEAP
+48 PETPETPSETP
-59 AEPTPEIPTETLT
+59 EEPTPETPA

-77 TPEMPT
+77 TPEAPT
-83 EAPETPAPEVS
+83 EAPEAT
-94 VTPEATVAPTE
+94 VTPEATAAPTE
-105 APVTPTP
+105 TPVTPTP
-112 EVDKE
+112 EVNEE
-117 ILVKT
+117 ITVKT
-122 EAELNAAIAAAPES
+122 EAELNAAIAAAPEG

-150 ISLTASVSVPG
+150 IALTASVSVPA
-161 NKNIVIVAAGKD
+161 NKNIVLVAAGKD
-173 IVISRAADMKGNMF
+173 IVITRASEMKGNMF
-187 QVEGTLTIQSAQ
+187 QVEGTLMMQSAQ
-199 AENGAAGTVTVSGY
+199 TEDGAAGTVTVSGY

-226 AGGVFVMG
+226 AGGVFAM
-234 DGVTL
+234 DDSVTL

-248 GAIYNAGGRVV
+248 GAIHNAGGRVV
-259 LTGGTIASNQ
+259 LAGGTIASNQ
-269 AEAGGAVYSEGPVQ
+269 SEAGGAVYSEGAVQ

-309 EAVLNVSNILSDGS
+309 EAVLNVSNVLAEGS

-330 KGKAGQKVIQLTE
+330 EGKAGQKVIQLAE

-350 EAVLNAVTYEGT
+350 EAVLKAVAYEGT

-398 SVEFTCVANVAGWFY
+398 SVEFTCVANVDGWFY
-413 AGWGVTGE
+413 VGWSVTGD

-426 DVNKDGTAIQ
+426 DVSKDGTEIQ

-444 LKDFDEK
+444 LKDLDEK

-459 VKDKEGTLSK
+459 VKDKAGTLSK
-469 KRSLDLDEKTRPGNI
+469 KRSLDLDEKTRPGN
-484 TATPTPEATVTPS
+484 ATPTPEATVTPS

-515 VPSVKESVVYGLEKP
+515 VPSVKDSVVHGLENP
-530 LEMAPNVFHPFEVIG
+530 LEMWPNVFYSFSVTG
-545 AGRNNQ
+545 AGSDNK
-551 NPGEGDAQWAF
+551 NPGEGDAQW
-562 VGWAQKTKMPNY
+562 VPQYWMQEG
-574 KGRENYPLSEII
+574 GS
-586 SKYYGNQSVYDEIG
+586 SKQ
-600 LETSP
+600 TTW
-605 KIGSPKGIFDEKT
+605 KIGSKSGIYDEKT
-618 IPIYIYLK
+618 LPIRIYLK

-637 YGTDEVDYITCN
+637 YGTDEIDYITYN
-649 LKTVKLD
+649 VKTAKID
-656 RSKYPGA
+656 PSATPGA
-663 SGNGSGGPE
+663 GGNGNGSGG
-672 GPGDS
+672 S

-705 GNMLMLAFASVL
+705 GSMFMLAFASVL

>member
-7 FAMLLAGTL
+7 FAMLLAGSLTV
-16 SIGMAPTSA
+16 GMAPASA
-25 FAAEEGTTVTIEER
+25 FAAEEGTAVTIEEGI
-39 ATDAPTEEA
+39 TDTPAEGV
-48 PEVPETPSEAP
+48 PETPETPSETP
-59 AEPTPEIPTETLT
+59 EEPTPETPA

-77 TPEMPT
+77 TPEAPT
-83 EAPETPAPEVS
+83 EAPEAT
-94 VTPEATVAPTE
+94 VTPEATAAPTE
-105 APVTPTP
+105 TPVTPTP
-112 EVDKE
+112 EVNEE
-117 ILVKT
+117 ITVKT
-122 EAELNAAIAAAPES
+122 EAELNAAIAAAPEG

-150 ISLTASVSVPG
+150 IALTASVSVPA
-161 NKNIVIVAAGKD
+161 NKNIVLVAAGKD
-173 IVISRAADMKGNMF
+173 IVITRASEMKGNMF
-187 QVEGTLTIQSAQ
+187 QVEGTLMMQSAQ
-199 AENGAAGTVTVSGY
+199 TEDGAAGTVTVSGY

-226 AGGVFVMG
+226 AGGVFAM
-234 DGVTL
+234 DDSVTL

-248 GAIYNAGGRVV
+248 GAIHNAGGRVV
-259 LTGGTIASNQ
+259 LAGGTIASNQ
-269 AEAGGAVYSEGPVQ
+269 SEAGGAVYSEGAVQ

-309 EAVLNVSNILSDGS
+309 EAVLNVSNVLAEGS

-330 KGKAGQKVIQLTE
+330 EGKAGQKVIQLAE

-350 EAVLNAVTYEGT
+350 GAVLKAVAYEGT

-398 SVEFTCVANVAGWFY
+398 SVEFTCVANVDGWFY
-413 AGWGVTGE
+413 AGWSVTGD

-426 DVNKDGTAIQ
+426 DVSKDGTEIQ

-444 LKDFDEK
+444 LKDLDEK

-459 VKDKEGTLSK
+459 VKDKAGTLSK
-469 KRSLDLDEKTRPGNI
+469 KRSLDLDEKTRPGN
-484 TATPTPEATVTPS
+484 ATPTPEATVTPS
-497 PEVSL
+497 PEVSP

-515 VPSVKESVVYGLEKP
+515 VPSVKDSVVHGLENP
-530 LEMAPNVFHPFEVIG
+530 LEMWPNVFYSFSVTG
-545 AGRNNQ
+545 AGSDNK
-551 NPGEGDAQWAF
+551 NPGEGDAQW
-562 VGWAQKTKMPNY
+562 VPQYWMQEG
-574 KGRENYPLSEII
+574 GS
-586 SKYYGNQSVYDEIG
+586 SKQ
-600 LETSP
+600 TTW
-605 KIGSPKGIFDEKT
+605 KIGSKSGIYDEKT
-618 IPIYIYLK
+618 LPIRIYLK

-637 YGTDEVDYITCN
+637 YGTDEIDYITYN
-649 LKTVKLD
+649 VKTAKID
-656 RSKYPGA
+656 PSATPGA
-663 SGNGSGGPE
+663 GGNGNGSGG
-672 GPGDS
+672 S

>member
-7 FAMLLAGTL
+7 FAMLLAGSLTV
-16 SIGMAPTSA
+16 GMAPASA
-25 FAAEEGTTVTIEER
+25 FAAEEGTAVTIEEGI
-39 ATDAPTEEA
+39 TDTPAEGV
-48 PEVPETPSEAP
+48 PETPETPSETP
-59 AEPTPEIPTETLT
+59 EEPTPETPTETPET
-72 PEATV
+72 PAPEAPTEAPEATV
-77 TPEMPT
+77 TPE
-83 EAPETPAPEVS
+83 
-94 VTPEATVAPTE
+94 ATAAPTE
-105 APVTPTP
+105 TPVTPTP
-112 EVDKE
+112 EVNEE
-117 ILVKT
+117 ITVKT
-122 EAELNAAIAAAPES
+122 EAELNAAIAAAPEG

-150 ISLTASVSVPG
+150 IALTASVSVPA
-161 NKNIVIVAAGKD
+161 NKNIVLVAAGKD
-173 IVISRAADMKGNMF
+173 IVITRASEMKGNMF
-187 QVEGTLTIQSAQ
+187 QVEGTLMMQSAQ
-199 AENGAAGTVTVSGY
+199 TEDGAAGTVTVSGY

-226 AGGVFVMG
+226 AGGVFAM
-234 DGVTL
+234 DDSVTL

-248 GAIYNAGGRVV
+248 GAIHNAGGRVV
-259 LTGGTIASNQ
+259 LAGGTIASNQ
-269 AEAGGAVYSEGPVQ
+269 SEAGGAVYSEGAVQ

-309 EAVLNVSNILSDGS
+309 EAVLNVSNVLAEGS

-330 KGKAGQKVIQLTE
+330 EGKAGQKVIQLAE

-350 EAVLNAVTYEGT
+350 ETVLKAVAYEGT

-398 SVEFTCVANVAGWFY
+398 SVEFTCVANVDGWFY
-413 AGWGVTGE
+413 AGWSVTGD

-426 DVNKDGTAIQ
+426 DVSKDGTEIQ

-444 LKDFDEK
+444 LKDLDEK

-459 VKDKEGTLSK
+459 VKDKAGTLSK
-469 KRSLDLDEKTRPGNI
+469 KRSLDLDEKTRPGN
-484 TATPTPEATVTPS
+484 ATPTPEATVTPS

-515 VPSVKESVVYGLEKP
+515 VPSVKDSVVHGLENP
-530 LEMAPNVFHPFEVIG
+530 LEMWPNVFYSFSVTG
-545 AGRNNQ
+545 AGSDNK
-551 NPGEGDAQWAF
+551 NPGEGDAQW
-562 VGWAQKTKMPNY
+562 VPQYWMQEG
-574 KGRENYPLSEII
+574 GS
-586 SKYYGNQSVYDEIG
+586 SKQ
-600 LETSP
+600 TTW
-605 KIGSPKGIFDEKT
+605 KIGSKSGIYDEKT
-618 IPIYIYLK
+618 LPIRIYLK

-637 YGTDEVDYITCN
+637 YGTEEIDYITYN
-649 LKTVKLD
+649 VKTAKID
-656 RSKYPGA
+656 PSATPGA
-663 SGNGSGGPE
+663 GGNGNGSGG
-672 GPGDS
+672 S

-705 GNMLMLAFASVL
+705 GSMFMLAFASVL

>member
-25 FAAEEGTTVTIEER
+25 FAAEEGTTVTIEEG

-48 PEVPETPSEAP
+48 PEVPDTPSEAP
-59 AEPTPEIPTETLT
+59 AEPTPETPT

-161 NKNIVIVAAGKD
+161 NKNIVVVASGKD

-330 KGKAGQKVIQLTE
+330 EGKAGQKVIQLTE

-398 SVEFTCVANVAGWFY
+398 SVEFTCVANVDGWFY

-436 ANKEFKVT
+436 ANKEFKIT

-484 TATPTPEATVTPS
+484 TATPTPEVSPTATPT
-497 PEVSL
+497 PEVSP

-515 VPSVKESVVYGLEKP
+515 VPSVKDSVVHGLENP
-530 LEMAPNVFHPFEVIG
+530 LEMWPNVFYSFSVTG
-545 AGRNNQ
+545 AGSDNK
-551 NPGEGDAQWAF
+551 NPGEGDAQW
-562 VGWAQKTKMPNY
+562 VPQYWMQEG
-574 KGRENYPLSEII
+574 GS
-586 SKYYGNQSVYDEIG
+586 SKQ
-600 LETSP
+600 TTW
-605 KIGSPKGIFDEKT
+605 KIGSKSGIYDEKT
-618 IPIYIYLK
+618 LPIRIYLK
-626 KYVYNAEKKQW
+626 KYVYNAEKKLW
-637 YGTDEVDYITCN
+637 YGTDEVDYISYN
-649 LKTVKLD
+649 VKTAKLD
-656 RSKYPGA
+656 PSATPGP
-663 SGNGSGGPE
+663 GGSGE
-672 GPGDS
+672 GPGGS

>member
-7 FAMLLAGTL
+7 FAMLLAGSLTV
-16 SIGMAPTSA
+16 GMAPASA
-25 FAAEEGTTVTIEER
+25 FAAEEGTAVTIEEGI
-39 ATDAPTEEA
+39 TDTPAEGV
-48 PEVPETPSEAP
+48 PETPETPSETP
-59 AEPTPEIPTETLT
+59 EEPTPETPA

-77 TPEMPT
+77 TPEAPT
-83 EAPETPAPEVS
+83 EAPEAT
-94 VTPEATVAPTE
+94 VTPEATAAPTE
-105 APVTPTP
+105 TPVTPTP
-112 EVDKE
+112 EVNEE
-117 ILVKT
+117 ITVKT
-122 EAELNAAIAAAPES
+122 EAELNAAIAAAPEG

-150 ISLTASVSVPG
+150 IALTASVSVPA
-161 NKNIVIVAAGKD
+161 NKNIVLVAAGKD
-173 IVISRAADMKGNMF
+173 IVITRASEMKGNMF
-187 QVEGTLTIQSAQ
+187 QVEGTLMMQSAQ
-199 AENGAAGTVTVSGY
+199 TEDGAAGTVTVSGY

-226 AGGVFVMG
+226 AGGVFAM
-234 DGVTL
+234 DDSVTL

-248 GAIYNAGGRVV
+248 GAIHNAGGRVV
-259 LTGGTIASNQ
+259 LAGGTIASNQ
-269 AEAGGAVYSEGPVQ
+269 SEAGGAVYSEGAVQ

-309 EAVLNVSNILSDGS
+309 EAVLNVSNVLAEGS

-330 KGKAGQKVIQLTE
+330 EGKAGQKVIQLAE

-350 EAVLNAVTYEGT
+350 EAVLKAVAYEGT

-398 SVEFTCVANVAGWFY
+398 SVEFTCVANVDGWFY
-413 AGWGVTGE
+413 AGWSVTGD

-426 DVNKDGTAIQ
+426 DVSKDGTEIQ

-444 LKDFDEK
+444 LKDLDEK

-459 VKDKEGTLSK
+459 VKDKAGTLSK
-469 KRSLDLDEKTRPGNI
+469 KRSLDLDEKTRPGN
-484 TATPTPEATVTPS
+484 ATPTPEATVTPS

-515 VPSVKESVVYGLEKP
+515 VPSVKDSVVHGLENP
-530 LEMAPNVFHPFEVIG
+530 LEMWPNVFYSFSVTG
-545 AGRNNQ
+545 AGSDNK
-551 NPGEGDAQWAF
+551 NPGEGDAQW
-562 VGWAQKTKMPNY
+562 VPQYWMQEG
-574 KGRENYPLSEII
+574 GS
-586 SKYYGNQSVYDEIG
+586 SKQ
-600 LETSP
+600 TTW
-605 KIGSPKGIFDEKT
+605 KIGSKSGIYDEKT
-618 IPIYIYLK
+618 LPIRIYLK

-637 YGTDEVDYITCN
+637 YGTEEIDYITYN
-649 LKTVKLD
+649 VKTAKID
-656 RSKYPGA
+656 PSATPGA
-663 SGNGSGGPE
+663 GGNGNGAGG
-672 GPGDS
+672 S

-705 GNMLMLAFASVL
+705 GSMFMLAFASVL

>member
-7 FAMLLAGTL
+7 FAMLLAGSLTV
-16 SIGMAPTSA
+16 GMAPASA
-25 FAAEEGTTVTIEER
+25 FAAEEGTAVTIEEGI
-39 ATDAPTEEA
+39 TDTPAEG
-48 PEVPETPSEAP
+48 VPETPATPSETP
-59 AEPTPEIPTETLT
+59 EEPTPETPTETPET
-72 PEATV
+72 PAPEA
-77 TPEMPT
+77 PT
-83 EAPETPAPEVS
+83 EAPETPAPEAS
-94 VTPEATVAPTE
+94 VTPEATAAPTE
-105 APVTPTP
+105 TPVTPTP
-112 EVDKE
+112 EVNEE
-117 ILVKT
+117 ITVKT
-122 EAELNAAIAAAPES
+122 EAELNAAIAAAPEG

-150 ISLTASVSVPG
+150 IALTASVSVPA
-161 NKNIVIVAAGKD
+161 NKNIVLVAAGKD
-173 IVISRAADMKGNMF
+173 IVITRASEMKGNMF
-187 QVEGTLTIQSAQ
+187 QVEGTLMMQSAQ
-199 AENGAAGTVTVSGY
+199 TEDGAAGTVTVSGY

-226 AGGVFVMG
+226 AGGVFAM
-234 DGVTL
+234 DDSVTL

-248 GAIYNAGGRVV
+248 GAIHNAGGRVV
-259 LTGGTIASNQ
+259 LAGGTIASNQ
-269 AEAGGAVYSEGPVQ
+269 SEAGGAVYSEGAVQ

-309 EAVLNVSNILSDGS
+309 EAVLNVSNVLAEGS

-330 KGKAGQKVIQLTE
+330 EGKAGQKVIQLAE
-343 GVEGLTM
+343 GVKGLTM
-350 EAVLNAVTYEGT
+350 EAVLKAVAYEGT

-398 SVEFTCVANVAGWFY
+398 SVEFTCVANVDGWFY
-413 AGWGVTGE
+413 AGWSVTGD

-426 DVNKDGTAIQ
+426 DVSKDGTEIQ

-444 LKDFDEK
+444 LKDLDEK

-459 VKDKEGTLSK
+459 VKDKAGTLSK
-469 KRSLDLDEKTRPGNI
+469 KRSLDLDEKTRPGN
-484 TATPTPEATVTPS
+484 ATPTPEATVTPS

-515 VPSVKESVVYGLEKP
+515 VPSVKDSVVHGLENP
-530 LEMAPNVFHPFEVIG
+530 LEMWPNVFYSFSVTG
-545 AGRNNQ
+545 AGSDNK
-551 NPGEGDAQWAF
+551 NPGEGDAQW
-562 VGWAQKTKMPNY
+562 VPQYWMQEG
-574 KGRENYPLSEII
+574 GS
-586 SKYYGNQSVYDEIG
+586 SKQ
-600 LETSP
+600 TTW
-605 KIGSPKGIFDEKT
+605 KIGSKSGIYDEKT
-618 IPIYIYLK
+618 LPIRIYLK

-637 YGTDEVDYITCN
+637 YGTDEIDYITYN
-649 LKTVKLD
+649 VKTAKID
-656 RSKYPGA
+656 PSATPGA
-663 SGNGSGGPE
+663 GGNGNGSGG
-672 GPGDS
+672 S

-694 SGAKTADESPV
+694 SGAKTSDESPV
-705 GNMLMLAFASVL
+705 GNMLMLAFASAL